1 MFVFSTHYPED
12 RVPAGANQMSLL
24 EQTARTSR
32 NIGGGALVNW
42 MSGGISLQVWDFIC
56 FSFVFCFVLLLFYF
70 ILFCFVFLFFCFVF
84 ILFYF
89 VLFCFVLFS
98 FFSRPSLKI
107 EHHLF
112 PTMPRSRLI
121 QISPRVRSRLQ
132 KLGYPYLETSIYEC
146 MKANIACLQVKNH
159 E

>member
-42 MSGGISLQVWDFIC
+42 MSGGISLQVWDFIFC
-56 FSFVFCFVLLLFYF
+56 VFSFLFCFYFILFYF
-70 ILFCFVFLFFCFVF
+70 ILFC
-84 ILFYF
+84 F